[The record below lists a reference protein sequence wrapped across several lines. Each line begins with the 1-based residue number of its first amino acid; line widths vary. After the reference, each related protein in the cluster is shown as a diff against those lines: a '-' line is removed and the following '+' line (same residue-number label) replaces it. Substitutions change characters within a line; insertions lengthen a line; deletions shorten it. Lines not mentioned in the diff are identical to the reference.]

1 MFLVKSS
8 HSLLVAL
15 IVLCALTALVPS
27 SAGAETLFRY
37 RAGINGVVSTEVWRL
52 DTSKTTTVRVMHGAT
67 QVVRSNIPAGNE
79 HASVWGGVLA
89 GDVVQVFQGAAYP
102 ADPPITAPTETFT
115 VPPITV
121 AATVGSQVVSGTAED
136 GSTVRVRAT
145 HQCSEDNDSMEAVR
159 TPGAFSATFG
169 LPMQAGDWAI
179 ATATQ
184 PDGDMVVV
192 RSRVAGDAGCLHVD
206 AGSRHFVA
214 FEQYPYRVSANGLD
228 TDGIPTA
235 RLVLRRNGAVV
246 AEKDDSSIDLTAA
259 QKPLAGDIVELYR
272 PKDAAAASMIW
283 TIPVLGGVFDAA
295 GDRAA
300 VDAPAASLV
309 EAEVCRAD
317 DCAASSWR
325 TARNTAAGRSLF
337 SFREASGWGDVLD
350 IRPND
355 QAAGWWYSP
364 DERYSVTFDLV
375 PGDLMPPVGKLTLAK
390 RINLRK
396 KIRFRVRSDEAGT
409 AVATL
414 TTARMPAAAARK
426 PVRLATANAVIKA
439 GTTTVSLKLTK
450 SGRKA
455 FKRIAKNG
463 KSYAATLTVTLTDA
477 VGNISTLVKKSKL
490 AVNK

>member
-1 MFLVKSS
+1 MKSS

-15 IVLCALTALVPS
+15 IALCALIALAPS
-27 SAGAETLFRY
+27 SAGAETLFQY
-37 RAGINGVVSTEVWRL
+37 KAGINGISSTEVWRL
-52 DTSKTTTVRVMHGAT
+52 DASKVTTVRVIRGAS
-67 QVVRSNIPAGNE
+67 QIIRSDFPAGSE
-79 HASVWGGVLA
+79 HASAWGGVLV
-89 GDVVQVFQGAAYP
+89 GDVVQVFQGAAHP

-115 VPPITV
+115 VPPISVTG
-121 AATVGSQVVSGTAED
+121 TVGSQVVSGTAED
-136 GSTVRVRAT
+136 GSTVHVRST
-145 HQCSEDNDSMEAVR
+145 RQCSEDSDSLDAVR
-159 TPGAFSATFG
+159 TPGAFSATFA
-169 LPMQAGDWAI
+169 LPMQAGDWVL

-192 RSRVAGDAGCLHVD
+192 GSRVAGDAGCFYVD
-206 AGSRHFVA
+206 ANSRRFDS
-214 FEQYPYRVSANGLD
+214 FEQYPHRVSAGGLD
-228 TDGIPTA
+228 LVAIPTA
-235 RLVLRRNGAVV
+235 RLVLRRSGAVV
-246 AEKDDSSIDLTAA
+246 AEKDGSSIDLTAA
-259 QKPLAGDIVELYR
+259 QKPLAGDILELYR
-272 PKDAAAASMIW
+272 PKDAAAASMTW
-283 TIPVLGGVFDAA
+283 TIPVLSGVFDAA

-300 VDAPAASLV
+300 VDAPAASMI
-309 EAEVCRAD
+309 EALACRAD

-364 DERYSVTFDLV
+364 DQHYSVTFDLV

-396 KIRFRVRSDEAGT
+396 KIRFRVRSDEAGI

-414 TTARMPAAAARK
+414 TAAKMPAAAAKK
-426 PVRLATANAVIKA
+426 PVRLATAKAAIKA
-439 GTTTVSLKLTK
+439 GTTTVALKLTK

-455 FKRIAKNG
+455 FKRIAKSG
-463 KSYAATLTVTLTDA
+463 KSTAATLTVTLTDA
-477 VGNISTLVKKSKL
+477 AGNASTLVKKSKL